1 MVLIAISL
9 STKDET
15 TQNQANREQSETLQP
30 NSPANKQMTQ
40 LENPQQTKEPEVNHG
55 QLGQDVDD
63 LEEVV
68 EEEGSGLGPSTIDED
83 DDDLIICAT
92 TTTASVFHLS
102 RIHRLIRPLKS
113 SISSLE
119 QQLHQSNQKLT
130 ATLSNNSKTTTY
142 YSESKSSKRA
152 LEEDSEYISSTSKH
166 HHHHQQKKKYRRSNL
181 HQQRTKKTKN
191 HHQKIINP
199 ISSPIF
205 NNNSHTTFSLPR
217 NNRYQSSSFNNDHHH
232 QLIELET
239 QIKIDKLILAY
250 KNILDAVYPSTTTTT
265 KSSNQISKLSTI
277 CARVIGQYIER
288 SIELET
294 HLNNLSG
301 NLDDDDED
309 HTSISLFTEADW
321 KTSVMDEWY
330 DAIPLLYRRYAL
342 AQHALTMILRAFPSL
357 INNNNHSKRNSISV
371 NHTYQPKLIHALH
384 HLHLNYYQTPL
395 IQSQAILLLD
405 HLLHSLNTKTW
416 FEIYDDYHHKF
427 NLNLNFIE
435 LFTNQIFQD
444 LRFLEI
450 FTDIELVGFL
460 DQTIEVLGIWAIEKW
475 INQRDSLIHSR
486 SSWRKESKRS
496 HDEETE
502 EEEEEEEQVIIEYDR
517 QSSPIILR
525 WINSLVTAC
534 LPNSIH
540 CLNARRQLNGI
551 SRLLFDSFMAHTYST
566 TTEEEEE
573 ECSAQ
578 DNYFLGLL
586 TIIIES
592 HRLTI
597 LGLPMFNTGS
607 VSIRRS
613 IYPPQNTP
621 EEDQEEEWCSGHTP
635 MRLQSIIG
643 KLELPKFKKL
653 IEMKIYNKSAKLF
666 FRSHRTTQ
674 LLAILPGLLSST
686 TRDSD
691 DEYRNRSIIPGL
703 DQLLNSVIDGDYPLE
718 RVAKSWVQSLLQS
731 DPTTWWSS
739 NSSPPSTPS
748 IDGLNDPSPSHD
760 SNKAAHNVRI
770 WLENWLEVLDDT
782 EQFRIKHYL
791 NGSSSSI
798 EGEEDEE
805 EEDDHHGSG
814 LNSRLEEEEEEHVID
829 QSDDNK
835 PDPLQLICTCP
846 HLLEVQTHDSSLEEP
861 DDLADFDLTYECEKK
876 RNQNTSE
883 EPKIE
888 SSKEIK
894 KSRKE
899 DQNEEDGNMVRNKG
913 KKKIEVV
920 STSDEDQDENSSLQ
934 SSHQSQ
940 VLLDLSPP
948 PEETFLT
955 LEDAIKSVKKFALD
969 HGYVIVIKSGDAKLK
984 HLKCSKS
991 KKCPFRGS
999 IKYDNNQKLFKFHC
1013 SDPAHDHPATNRNTP
1028 AKGMKEL
1035 DPSIVEEIT
1044 KLLHE
1049 GMKAEKI
1056 LPSLKSSHPDQKVT
1070 KEQIYAVT
1078 RRNKNKNHGQLS
1090 TILQLKSELSQSEF
1104 VVKSNLTKDNELP
1117 QTILPSITN
1126 ALNKEK
1132 QELCDEFQK
1141 TEIKTLRN
1149 VNKIFHNCLGKIS
1162 EAALRK
1168 SQRIYNKQQKPSK
1181 CTKSHH
1187 KQTGLP
1193 CYHHLHEPRQKINP
1207 NDFDSQWHY
1216 KKIDAGSTNMK
1227 DIVELDDETGQRMRA
1242 MEDQLKSMDP
1252 TERKK
1257 KLDEMSGVVEGTQTV
1272 VTC

>member
-1 MVLIAISL
+1 MSSLGGIRPMVLGDHFGPLTLSSRISLSTLNLPQPHPNIVNILDIDRSNPHSSSISSSSLIDIARHPIPIIFLVISSSEGPASCSFQFDHYLFRVQFQSFSIITIQL

-83 DDDLIICAT
+83 DDDLIIC
-92 TTTASVFHLS
+92 
-102 RIHRLIRPLKS
+102 
-113 SISSLE
+113 
-119 QQLHQSNQKLT
+119 

-294 HLNNLSG
+294 HSNNLSG

-460 DQTIEVLGIWAIEKW
+460 DQTIEVLVGGK
-475 INQRDSLIHSR
+475 N
-486 SSWRKESKRS
+486 RKDLMMKKQKKKR
-496 HDEETE
+496 
-502 EEEEEEEQVIIEYDR
+502 EEEQVIIEYDR

-674 LLAILPGLLSST
+674 LLAILPAYYHQQH
-686 TRDSD
+686 
-691 DEYRNRSIIPGL
+691 EI
-703 DQLLNSVIDGDYPLE
+703 QMM
-718 RVAKSWVQSLLQS
+718 
-731 DPTTWWSS
+731 
-739 NSSPPSTPS
+739 
-748 IDGLNDPSPSHD
+748 
-760 SNKAAHNVRI
+760 
-770 WLENWLEVLDDT
+770 
-782 EQFRIKHYL
+782 
-791 NGSSSSI
+791 SI
-798 EGEEDEE
+798 ETD
-805 EEDDHHGSG
+805 
-814 LNSRLEEEEEEHVID
+814 RLF
-829 QSDDNK
+829 
-835 PDPLQLICTCP
+835 
-846 HLLEVQTHDSSLEEP
+846 
-861 DDLADFDLTYECEKK
+861 LA
-876 RNQNTSE
+876 
-883 EPKIE
+883 
-888 SSKEIK
+888 
-894 KSRKE
+894 
-899 DQNEEDGNMVRNKG
+899 
-913 KKKIEVV
+913 
-920 STSDEDQDENSSLQ
+920 
-934 SSHQSQ
+934 
-940 VLLDLSPP
+940 
-948 PEETFLT
+948 
-955 LEDAIKSVKKFALD
+955 
-969 HGYVIVIKSGDAKLK
+969 
-984 HLKCSKS
+984 
-991 KKCPFRGS
+991 
-999 IKYDNNQKLFKFHC
+999 
-1013 SDPAHDHPATNRNTP
+1013 
-1028 AKGMKEL
+1028 
-1035 DPSIVEEIT
+1035 
-1044 KLLHE
+1044 
-1049 GMKAEKI
+1049 
-1056 LPSLKSSHPDQKVT
+1056 
-1070 KEQIYAVT
+1070 
-1078 RRNKNKNHGQLS
+1078 
-1090 TILQLKSELSQSEF
+1090 
-1104 VVKSNLTKDNELP
+1104 
-1117 QTILPSITN
+1117 
-1126 ALNKEK
+1126 
-1132 QELCDEFQK
+1132 
-1141 TEIKTLRN
+1141 
-1149 VNKIFHNCLGKIS
+1149 
-1162 EAALRK
+1162 
-1168 SQRIYNKQQKPSK
+1168 
-1181 CTKSHH
+1181 
-1187 KQTGLP
+1187 
-1193 CYHHLHEPRQKINP
+1193 
-1207 NDFDSQWHY
+1207 
-1216 KKIDAGSTNMK
+1216 
-1227 DIVELDDETGQRMRA
+1227 
-1242 MEDQLKSMDP
+1242 
-1252 TERKK
+1252 
-1257 KLDEMSGVVEGTQTV
+1257 
-1272 VTC
+1272 

>member
-1 MVLIAISL
+1 M
-9 STKDET
+9 KT
-15 TQNQANREQSETLQP
+15 TT
-30 NSPANKQMTQ
+30 
-40 LENPQQTKEPEVNHG
+40 
-55 QLGQDVDD
+55 
-63 LEEVV
+63 
-68 EEEGSGLGPSTIDED
+68 
-83 DDDLIICAT
+83 T

-130 ATLSNNSKTTTY
+130 ATLNNNSKTTTY

-181 HQQRTKKTKN
+181 HQQKTKKTKN
-191 HHQKIINP
+191 HQKIINP

-205 NNNSHTTFSLPR
+205 NNNSHATFSLPR
-217 NNRYQSSSFNNDHHH
+217 NNRYQSSSAASNDHHH

-250 KNILDAVYPSTTTTT
+250 KNILDAVYPSTTTKAFDDLC
-265 KSSNQISKLSTI
+265 KSDWPIHRTI
-277 CARVIGQYIER
+277 NRTRNAFD
-288 SIELET
+288 
-294 HLNNLSG
+294 NLSG

-357 INNNNHSKRNSISV
+357 ISNNNHSKRNSISV

-384 HLHLNYYQTPL
+384 HLHLNYYHTPL

-435 LFTNQIFQD
+435 LFTNQILKD

-502 EEEEEEEQVIIEYDR
+502 DEEEQEEEQVIIEYDR

-551 SRLLFDSFMAHTYST
+551 SRLLFDSFMAHTSST
-566 TTEEEEE
+566 TTDDEAEE

-613 IYPPQNTP
+613 IHPPQNTP

-635 MRLQSIIG
+635 MRLQLIIG

-686 TRDSD
+686 TRDSE

-703 DQLLNSVIDGDYPLE
+703 DH
-718 RVAKSWVQSLLQS
+718 LLQS

-739 NSSPPSTPS
+739 NSSPSSTPS
-748 IDGLNDPSPSHD
+748 VDGLNDPSPPHD

-770 WLENWLEVLDDT
+770 WLENWLAVLDDT
-782 EQFRIKHYL
+782 EQFRIEHYL
-791 NGSSSSI
+791 NGSSSSV
-798 EGEEDEE
+798 EE
-805 EEDDHHGSG
+805 EEEGDHGEDEDDHHGSG

-846 HLLEVQTHDSSLEEP
+846 HLPSLPEQTEEEEDKPEIGEEAEEP
-861 DDLADFDLTYECEKK
+861 TVMKTKSSTKTSQVRVVIPVVPKQSPHRKK
-876 RNQNTSE
+876 RRSKVSSRLSLPSTRRKKSMTPSISSIATIASTSKPRLISDNT
-883 EPKIE
+883 IE
-888 SSKEIK
+888 SSVGVSARTRSATRNSLVTPVMASGITKPSSSDIRIK
-894 KSRKE
+894 NSQSVSATTTTASSSSSSNRMKRLTRSKTSSSSRHHRH
-899 DQNEEDGNMVRNKG
+899 DV
-913 KKKIEVV
+913 
-920 STSDEDQDENSSLQ
+920 DEDADE
-934 SSHQSQ
+934 
-940 VLLDLSPP
+940 D
-948 PEETFLT
+948 
-955 LEDAIKSVKKFALD
+955 
-969 HGYVIVIKSGDAKLK
+969 
-984 HLKCSKS
+984 
-991 KKCPFRGS
+991 
-999 IKYDNNQKLFKFHC
+999 
-1013 SDPAHDHPATNRNTP
+1013 
-1028 AKGMKEL
+1028 
-1035 DPSIVEEIT
+1035 
-1044 KLLHE
+1044 
-1049 GMKAEKI
+1049 
-1056 LPSLKSSHPDQKVT
+1056 
-1070 KEQIYAVT
+1070 
-1078 RRNKNKNHGQLS
+1078 
-1090 TILQLKSELSQSEF
+1090 
-1104 VVKSNLTKDNELP
+1104 
-1117 QTILPSITN
+1117 
-1126 ALNKEK
+1126 
-1132 QELCDEFQK
+1132 
-1141 TEIKTLRN
+1141 
-1149 VNKIFHNCLGKIS
+1149 
-1162 EAALRK
+1162 
-1168 SQRIYNKQQKPSK
+1168 
-1181 CTKSHH
+1181 
-1187 KQTGLP
+1187 
-1193 CYHHLHEPRQKINP
+1193 
-1207 NDFDSQWHY
+1207 DFD
-1216 KKIDAGSTNMK
+1216 
-1227 DIVELDDETGQRMRA
+1227 V
-1242 MEDQLKSMDP
+1242 MDLLAP
-1252 TERKK
+1252 
-1257 KLDEMSGVVEGTQTV
+1257 VHI
-1272 VTC
+1272 

>member
-1 MVLIAISL
+1 M
-9 STKDET
+9 KT
-15 TQNQANREQSETLQP
+15 TT
-30 NSPANKQMTQ
+30 
-40 LENPQQTKEPEVNHG
+40 
-55 QLGQDVDD
+55 
-63 LEEVV
+63 
-68 EEEGSGLGPSTIDED
+68 
-83 DDDLIICAT
+83 T

-119 QQLHQSNQKLT
+119 QQLNQSKQKLT
-130 ATLSNNSKTTTY
+130 ATLNNNSKTTTY

-181 HQQRTKKTKN
+181 HQQKTKKTKN
-191 HHQKIINP
+191 HQKIINP

-205 NNNSHTTFSLPR
+205 NNNSHATFSLPR
-217 NNRYQSSSFNNDHHH
+217 NNRYQSSSAASNDHHH

-250 KNILDAVYPSTTTTT
+250 KNILDAVYPSTTT
-265 KSSNQISKLSTI
+265 KDSNQISKLSTI

-294 HLNNLSG
+294 HSHNLSG

-357 INNNNHSKRNSISV
+357 ISNNNHSKRNSISV

-384 HLHLNYYQTPL
+384 HLHLNYYHTPL

-435 LFTNQIFQD
+435 LFTNQILKD

-502 EEEEEEEQVIIEYDR
+502 DEEEQEEEQVIIEYDR

-551 SRLLFDSFMAHTYST
+551 SRLLFDSFMAHTSST
-566 TTEEEEE
+566 TTDDEAEE

-613 IYPPQNTP
+613 IHPPQNTP

-635 MRLQSIIG
+635 MRLQLIIG

-686 TRDSD
+686 TRDTE

-703 DQLLNSVIDGDYPLE
+703 DQLLNSVINGDYPLE

-739 NSSPPSTPS
+739 NSSPSSTPS
-748 IDGLNDPSPSHD
+748 VDGLNDPSPPHD

-770 WLENWLEVLDDT
+770 WLENWLAVLDDT
-782 EQFRIKHYL
+782 EQFRIEHYL
-791 NGSSSSI
+791 NGSSSSV
-798 EGEEDEE
+798 EE
-805 EEDDHHGSG
+805 EEEGDHGEDEDDHHGSG

-846 HLLEVQTHDSSLEEP
+846 HLPSLPEQTEEEEDKPEIGEEAEEP
-861 DDLADFDLTYECEKK
+861 TVMKTKSSTKTSQVRVVIPVVPKQSPHRKK
-876 RNQNTSE
+876 RRSKVSSRLSLPSTRRKKSMTPSISIAPIPSTSKPRLISDNT
-883 EPKIE
+883 IE
-888 SSKEIK
+888 SSVGVSARTRSATRNSLVTPVMTSGITKPSSSDIRIK
-894 KSRKE
+894 NSKS
-899 DQNEEDGNMVRNKG
+899 M
-913 KKKIEVV
+913 
-920 STSDEDQDENSSLQ
+920 STTTTTTATTTTSSSSSSNRMKRSTRSKTSSNSRHDVDEDADE
-934 SSHQSQ
+934 
-940 VLLDLSPP
+940 D
-948 PEETFLT
+948 
-955 LEDAIKSVKKFALD
+955 
-969 HGYVIVIKSGDAKLK
+969 
-984 HLKCSKS
+984 
-991 KKCPFRGS
+991 
-999 IKYDNNQKLFKFHC
+999 
-1013 SDPAHDHPATNRNTP
+1013 
-1028 AKGMKEL
+1028 
-1035 DPSIVEEIT
+1035 
-1044 KLLHE
+1044 
-1049 GMKAEKI
+1049 
-1056 LPSLKSSHPDQKVT
+1056 
-1070 KEQIYAVT
+1070 
-1078 RRNKNKNHGQLS
+1078 
-1090 TILQLKSELSQSEF
+1090 
-1104 VVKSNLTKDNELP
+1104 
-1117 QTILPSITN
+1117 
-1126 ALNKEK
+1126 
-1132 QELCDEFQK
+1132 
-1141 TEIKTLRN
+1141 
-1149 VNKIFHNCLGKIS
+1149 
-1162 EAALRK
+1162 
-1168 SQRIYNKQQKPSK
+1168 
-1181 CTKSHH
+1181 
-1187 KQTGLP
+1187 
-1193 CYHHLHEPRQKINP
+1193 
-1207 NDFDSQWHY
+1207 DFD
-1216 KKIDAGSTNMK
+1216 
-1227 DIVELDDETGQRMRA
+1227 V
-1242 MEDQLKSMDP
+1242 MDLLAP
-1252 TERKK
+1252 
-1257 KLDEMSGVVEGTQTV
+1257 VHI
-1272 VTC
+1272 

>member
-1 MVLIAISL
+1 M
-9 STKDET
+9 KT
-15 TQNQANREQSETLQP
+15 TT
-30 NSPANKQMTQ
+30 
-40 LENPQQTKEPEVNHG
+40 
-55 QLGQDVDD
+55 
-63 LEEVV
+63 
-68 EEEGSGLGPSTIDED
+68 
-83 DDDLIICAT
+83 T

-130 ATLSNNSKTTTY
+130 ATLNNNSKTTTY

-181 HQQRTKKTKN
+181 HQQKTKKTKN
-191 HHQKIINP
+191 HQKIINP

-205 NNNSHTTFSLPR
+205 NNNSHATFSLPR
-217 NNRYQSSSFNNDHHH
+217 NNRYQSSSAASNDHHH

-250 KNILDAVYPSTTTTT
+250 KNILDAVYPSTTT
-265 KSSNQISKLSTI
+265 KDSNQISKLSTI

-294 HLNNLSG
+294 HSNNLSG

-357 INNNNHSKRNSISV
+357 ISNNNHSKRNSISV

-384 HLHLNYYQTPL
+384 HLHLNYYHTPL

-435 LFTNQIFQD
+435 LFTNQILKD

-502 EEEEEEEQVIIEYDR
+502 DEEEQEEEQVIIEYDR

-551 SRLLFDSFMAHTYST
+551 SRLLFDSFMAHTSST
-566 TTEEEEE
+566 TTDDEAEE

-613 IYPPQNTP
+613 IHPPQNTP

-635 MRLQSIIG
+635 MRLQLIIG

-686 TRDSD
+686 TRDSE

-703 DQLLNSVIDGDYPLE
+703 DQLLNSVINGDYPLE

-739 NSSPPSTPS
+739 NSSPSSTPS
-748 IDGLNDPSPSHD
+748 VDGLNDPSPPHD

-770 WLENWLEVLDDT
+770 WLENWLAVLDDT
-782 EQFRIKHYL
+782 EQFRIEHYL
-791 NGSSSSI
+791 NGSSSSV
-798 EGEEDEE
+798 EE
-805 EEDDHHGSG
+805 EEEGDHGEDEDDHHGSG

-846 HLLEVQTHDSSLEEP
+846 HLPSLPEQTEEEEDKPEIGEEAEEP
-861 DDLADFDLTYECEKK
+861 TVMKTKSSTKTSQVRVVIPVVPKQSPHRKK
-876 RNQNTSE
+876 RRSKVSSRLSLPSTRRKKSMTPSISSIATIASTSKPRLISDNT
-883 EPKIE
+883 IE
-888 SSKEIK
+888 SSVGVSARTRSATRNSLVTPVMASGITKPSSSDIRIK
-894 KSRKE
+894 NSQSVSATTTTASSSSSSNRMKRLTRSKTSSSSRHHRH
-899 DQNEEDGNMVRNKG
+899 DV
-913 KKKIEVV
+913 
-920 STSDEDQDENSSLQ
+920 DEDADE
-934 SSHQSQ
+934 
-940 VLLDLSPP
+940 D
-948 PEETFLT
+948 
-955 LEDAIKSVKKFALD
+955 
-969 HGYVIVIKSGDAKLK
+969 
-984 HLKCSKS
+984 
-991 KKCPFRGS
+991 
-999 IKYDNNQKLFKFHC
+999 
-1013 SDPAHDHPATNRNTP
+1013 
-1028 AKGMKEL
+1028 
-1035 DPSIVEEIT
+1035 
-1044 KLLHE
+1044 
-1049 GMKAEKI
+1049 
-1056 LPSLKSSHPDQKVT
+1056 
-1070 KEQIYAVT
+1070 
-1078 RRNKNKNHGQLS
+1078 
-1090 TILQLKSELSQSEF
+1090 
-1104 VVKSNLTKDNELP
+1104 
-1117 QTILPSITN
+1117 
-1126 ALNKEK
+1126 
-1132 QELCDEFQK
+1132 
-1141 TEIKTLRN
+1141 
-1149 VNKIFHNCLGKIS
+1149 
-1162 EAALRK
+1162 
-1168 SQRIYNKQQKPSK
+1168 
-1181 CTKSHH
+1181 
-1187 KQTGLP
+1187 
-1193 CYHHLHEPRQKINP
+1193 
-1207 NDFDSQWHY
+1207 DFD
-1216 KKIDAGSTNMK
+1216 
-1227 DIVELDDETGQRMRA
+1227 V
-1242 MEDQLKSMDP
+1242 MDLLAP
-1252 TERKK
+1252 
-1257 KLDEMSGVVEGTQTV
+1257 VHI
-1272 VTC
+1272 

>member
-1 MVLIAISL
+1 MIKLNNLREEVKKPQPKKFVTFKLIDMSSNKISSSGSGVIKMILFESDSHLVVVGRRRKGKRVIEERANHFSDRNAHHHPENHQSIIKSTINGNSHEAICDFHLPKTNQKSRANRAEFFLGLLEWSNILQTHGGKKRSRRIIDGLDKETNSL
-9 STKDET
+9 ENDRRRRGVDGCLDASLNNNSI
-15 TQNQANREQSETLQP
+15 NQAET
-30 NSPANKQMTQ
+30 
-40 LENPQQTKEPEVNHG
+40 
-55 QLGQDVDD
+55 
-63 LEEVV
+63 
-68 EEEGSGLGPSTIDED
+68 
-83 DDDLIICAT
+83 
-92 TTTASVFHLS
+92 
-102 RIHRLIRPLKS
+102 
-113 SISSLE
+113 
-119 QQLHQSNQKLT
+119 T
-130 ATLSNNSKTTTY
+130 ATLNNNSKTTTY

-181 HQQRTKKTKN
+181 HQQKTKKTKN
-191 HHQKIINP
+191 HQKIINP

-205 NNNSHTTFSLPR
+205 NNNSHATFSLPR
-217 NNRYQSSSFNNDHHH
+217 NNRYQSSSAASNDHHH

-250 KNILDAVYPSTTTTT
+250 KNILDAVYPSTTTKAFDDLC
-265 KSSNQISKLSTI
+265 KSDWPIHRTI
-277 CARVIGQYIER
+277 NRTRNAFD
-288 SIELET
+288 
-294 HLNNLSG
+294 NLSG

-357 INNNNHSKRNSISV
+357 ISNNNHSKRNSISV

-384 HLHLNYYQTPL
+384 HLHLNYYHTPL

-435 LFTNQIFQD
+435 LFTNQILKD

-496 HDEETE
+496 HDEEEDE
-502 EEEEEEEQVIIEYDR
+502 EEEDEEEQVIIEYDR

-551 SRLLFDSFMAHTYST
+551 SRLLFDSFMAHTSST
-566 TTEEEEE
+566 TTDDEAEE

-613 IYPPQNTP
+613 IHPPQNTP

-635 MRLQSIIG
+635 MRLQLIIG

-686 TRDSD
+686 TRDQ
-691 DEYRNRSIIPGL
+691 RMN
-703 DQLLNSVIDGDYPLE
+703 
-718 RVAKSWVQSLLQS
+718 
-731 DPTTWWSS
+731 
-739 NSSPPSTPS
+739 
-748 IDGLNDPSPSHD
+748 GLNDPSPPHD
-760 SNKAAHNVRI
+760 SNKAAHN
-770 WLENWLEVLDDT
+770 
-782 EQFRIKHYL
+782 FRIEHYL
-791 NGSSSSI
+791 NGSSSSV
-798 EGEEDEE
+798 EE
-805 EEDDHHGSG
+805 EEEGDHGEDEDDHHGSG

-846 HLLEVQTHDSSLEEP
+846 HLPSLPEQTEEEEDKPEIGEEAEEP
-861 DDLADFDLTYECEKK
+861 TVMKTKSSTKTSQVRVVIPVVPKQSPHRKK
-876 RNQNTSE
+876 RRSKVSSRLSLPSTRRKKSMTPSISIATIASTSKPRLISDNT
-883 EPKIE
+883 IE
-888 SSKEIK
+888 SSVGVSART
-894 KSRKE
+894 SRRL
-899 DQNEEDGNMVRNKG
+899 G
-913 KKKIEVV
+913 ILW
-920 STSDEDQDENSSLQ
+920 SL
-934 SSHQSQ
+934 
-940 VLLDLSPP
+940 L
-948 PEETFLT
+948 
-955 LEDAIKSVKKFALD
+955 
-969 HGYVIVIKSGDAKLK
+969 
-984 HLKCSKS
+984 
-991 KKCPFRGS
+991 
-999 IKYDNNQKLFKFHC
+999 
-1013 SDPAHDHPATNRNTP
+1013 
-1028 AKGMKEL
+1028 
-1035 DPSIVEEIT
+1035 
-1044 KLLHE
+1044 
-1049 GMKAEKI
+1049 
-1056 LPSLKSSHPDQKVT
+1056 
-1070 KEQIYAVT
+1070 
-1078 RRNKNKNHGQLS
+1078 
-1090 TILQLKSELSQSEF
+1090 
-1104 VVKSNLTKDNELP
+1104 
-1117 QTILPSITN
+1117 
-1126 ALNKEK
+1126 
-1132 QELCDEFQK
+1132 
-1141 TEIKTLRN
+1141 
-1149 VNKIFHNCLGKIS
+1149 
-1162 EAALRK
+1162 
-1168 SQRIYNKQQKPSK
+1168 
-1181 CTKSHH
+1181 
-1187 KQTGLP
+1187 
-1193 CYHHLHEPRQKINP
+1193 
-1207 NDFDSQWHY
+1207 
-1216 KKIDAGSTNMK
+1216 
-1227 DIVELDDETGQRMRA
+1227 
-1242 MEDQLKSMDP
+1242 
-1252 TERKK
+1252 
-1257 KLDEMSGVVEGTQTV
+1257 
-1272 VTC
+1272 